1 MVFIMDVKKQ
11 SKALKNNFTSTSSMG
26 ELILEAAGE
35 GIFGIDSEGFTV
47 FANPAAARMTGWDVD
62 ELVGQLSHNLLHHTK
77 IDGSDYPACDC
88 PVHASFKDG
97 DVRRVDDEI
106 FWRKDGSHFLVEY
119 TSTPVKENGKLLGAV
134 VVFNDISERKREQ
147 QELAKIYTENQLI
160 LQSAGEGVYGLCC
173 EGKTTFVNPAAAAML
188 GYEIDELK
196 GKPMHSLLH
205 HTHADGTEYPNK
217 ECPIYAAFKD
227 GAVHHVDDEIF
238 WRKDGSSFPVEYTST
253 PIKQDGK
260 LLGAVV
266 VFNDITK
273 RKQAE
278 AELQQA
284 YKEVEKMKQRLE
296 AENTYLQEEIRTKHN
311 FKEIVGQ
318 SYAIKQVLNQIELV
332 APTMANVLIIGE
344 SGTGKELIARA
355 IHDRSERCDRPL
367 IRVNCAAI
375 PHELFES
382 EFFGH
387 IRGSFTGAIK
397 NRTGRFELAD
407 GGTIFLDEVGEIPID
422 LQSKLLRVL
431 QEGQFE
437 RVGDE
442 STRTVDVR
450 IIAATNRDLRQE
462 VEKGNFRED
471 LYFRLNVFPVEAIPL
486 RERLDDIPLLAEHF
500 TTLICN
506 RINKKIPKLTNA
518 NVKQLQ
524 TYAWGGNIRELQNV
538 IERAI
543 IVGKGNRLIFDLPRN
558 KNEHIEAVQGAVN
571 AVSSDLPYNE
581 IERLARDKTNII
593 AALEH
598 TKGKISGAVGAAE
611 LLGIKP
617 TTLASR
623 MKALGIDKRD
633 I

>member
-1 MVFIMDVKKQ
+1 MSDTNQ
-11 SKALKNNFTSTSSMG
+11 LKVCRNSFTSANTMG

-35 GIFGIDSEGFTV
+35 GIFGIDCNGVTI
-47 FANPAAARMTGWDVD
+47 FANPAAARMTGWSVE
-62 ELVGQLSHNLLHHTK
+62 ELTGKKSHDMLHHTNP
-77 IDGSDYPACDC
+77 DGSTFHASDC
-88 PVHASFKDG
+88 PIHAAFKDG
-97 DVRRVDDEI
+97 SVHYVDDEI

-119 TSTPVKENGKLLGAV
+119 TSTPVKKDGELLGAV
-134 VVFNDISERKREQ
+134 VVFNDITERKKEQ
-147 QELAKIYTENQLI
+147 EEITKIYNQNQLI

-173 EGKTTFVNPAAAAML
+173 EGKTTFVNPAAAKML
-188 GYEIDELK
+188 GYEVDELK
-196 GKPMHSLLH
+196 GKPMHTLLH
-205 HTHADGTEYPNK
+205 HTHADGTQYPNK

-227 GAVHHVDDEIF
+227 GAVHHVDDEVF
-238 WRKDGSSFPVEYTST
+238 WRKDGTSFPVEYTST
-253 PIKQDGK
+253 PIRQDGK

-266 VFNDITK
+266 VFNDITE
-273 RKQAE
+273 RKKTE
-278 AELQQA
+278 KELQQA
-284 YKEVEKMKQRLE
+284 YEEVDKMKQRLE

-318 SYAIKQVLNQIELV
+318 SFAIKQVLNQIELV

-355 IHDRSERCDRPL
+355 IHDRSERSDRPL

-387 IRGSFTGAIK
+387 VRGSFTGAIK

-442 STRTVDVR
+442 TTRSVDVR
-450 IIAATNRDLRQE
+450 VIAATNRNLRKE

-471 LYFRLNVFPVEAIPL
+471 LYFRLNVFPVEAVPL
-486 RERLDDIPLLAEHF
+486 RDRLDDIPLLAEHF
-500 TTLICN
+500 IEMICN
-506 RINKKIPKLTNA
+506 RINREVPKLTNA

-524 TYAWGGNIRELQNV
+524 TYAWDGNIRELQNV

-543 IVGKGNRLIFDLPRN
+543 IVGKGNRLIFNLPKN
-558 KNEHIEAVQGAVN
+558 KNEHIEAVQNTVN
-571 AVSSDLPYNE
+571 MTESELPYNE
-581 IERLARDKTNII
+581 IERLARDKVNII

-598 TKGKISGAVGAAE
+598 TKGKISGAEGAAE

-623 MKALGIDKRD
+623 MKSLNINKNN

>member
-1 MVFIMDVKKQ
+1 MSDTNQ
-11 SKALKNNFTSTSSMG
+11 LKVCRNSFTSANTMG

-35 GIFGIDSEGFTV
+35 GIFGIDCNGVTI
-47 FANPAAARMTGWDVD
+47 FANPAAARMTGWSVE
-62 ELVGQLSHNLLHHTK
+62 ELTGKKSHDMLHHTNP
-77 IDGSDYPACDC
+77 DGSTFHASDC
-88 PVHASFKDG
+88 PIHAAFKDG
-97 DVRRVDDEI
+97 SVHYVDDEI

-119 TSTPVKENGKLLGAV
+119 TSTPVKKDGELLGAV
-134 VVFNDISERKREQ
+134 VVFNDITERKKEQ
-147 QELAKIYTENQLI
+147 EEITKIYNQNQLI

-173 EGKTTFVNPAAAAML
+173 EGKTTFVNPAAAKML
-188 GYEIDELK
+188 GYEVDELK
-196 GKPMHSLLH
+196 GKPMHTLLH
-205 HTHADGTEYPNK
+205 HTHADGTQYPNK

-227 GAVHHVDDEIF
+227 GAVHHVDDEVF
-238 WRKDGSSFPVEYTST
+238 WRKDGTSFPVEYTST
-253 PIKQDGK
+253 PIRQDGK

-266 VFNDITK
+266 VFNDITE
-273 RKQAE
+273 RKKTE
-278 AELQQA
+278 KELQQA
-284 YKEVEKMKQRLE
+284 YEEVDKMKQRLE

-318 SYAIKQVLNQIELV
+318 SFAIKQVLNQIELV

-355 IHDRSERCDRPL
+355 IHDRSERSDRPL

-387 IRGSFTGAIK
+387 VRGSFTGAIK

-442 STRTVDVR
+442 TTRSVDVR
-450 IIAATNRDLRQE
+450 VIAATNRNLRKE

-471 LYFRLNVFPVEAIPL
+471 LYFRLNVFPVEAVPL
-486 RERLDDIPLLAEHF
+486 RDRLDDIPLLAEHF
-500 TTLICN
+500 IEMICN
-506 RINKKIPKLTNA
+506 RINREVPKLTNA

-524 TYAWGGNIRELQNV
+524 TYAWDGNIRELQNV

-543 IVGKGNRLIFDLPRN
+543 IVGKGNRLIFNLPKN
-558 KNEHIEAVQGAVN
+558 KNEHIEAVQNTVN
-571 AVSSDLPYNE
+571 MTESELPYNE
-581 IERLARDKTNII
+581 IERLARDRVNII

-598 TKGKISGAVGAAE
+598 TKGKISGAEGAAE

-623 MKALGIDKRD
+623 MKSLNINKNN

>member
-1 MVFIMDVKKQ
+1 MSETSEIKPCRN
-11 SKALKNNFTSTSSMG
+11 SFTSANTMG

-35 GIFGIDSEGFTV
+35 GIFGIDCNGVTI
-47 FANPAAARMTGWDVD
+47 FANPAAARMTGWSVE
-62 ELVGQLSHNLLHHTK
+62 ELTGEKSHDMLHHTK
-77 IDGSDYPACDC
+77 PDGSTFHACDC
-88 PVHASFKDG
+88 PIHAAFKDG
-97 DVRRVDDEI
+97 SVHHVEDEI
-106 FWRKDGSHFLVEY
+106 FWRKDGSYFLVEY
-119 TSTPVKENGKLLGAV
+119 TSTPVKKDGELLGAV
-134 VVFNDISERKREQ
+134 VVFNDITDRKQEQ
-147 QELAKIYTENQLI
+147 EEITKIYNENQLI

-173 EGKTTFVNPAAAAML
+173 EGKTTFVNPAAAKML
-188 GYEIDELK
+188 GYEVEELK

-205 HTHADGTEYPNK
+205 HTHADGTDYPNK

-227 GAVHHVDDEIF
+227 GAVHHVDDEVF
-238 WRKDGSSFPVEYTST
+238 WRKDGTSFPVEYTST
-253 PIKQDGK
+253 PIRQDGK

-266 VFNDITK
+266 VFNDISK

-278 AELQQA
+278 KELQQA
-284 YKEVEKMKQRLE
+284 YDEVEKMKQRLE

-311 FKEIVGQ
+311 FKDIVGQ
-318 SYAIKQVLNQIELV
+318 SFAIKQVLNQIELV

-355 IHDRSERCDRPL
+355 IHDRSERSDRPL

-387 IRGSFTGAIK
+387 VRGSFTGAIK

-442 STRTVDVR
+442 STRSVDVR
-450 IIAATNRDLRQE
+450 VIAATNRDLRKE

-471 LYFRLNVFPVEAIPL
+471 LYFRLNVFPVEAVPL
-486 RERLDDIPLLAEHF
+486 RDRLDDIPLLAEHF
-500 TTLICN
+500 IEIICN
-506 RINKKIPKLTNA
+506 KINREIPKLTNA

-543 IVGKGNRLIFDLPRN
+543 IVGKGNRLIFNLPKN
-558 KNEHIEAVQGAVN
+558 KNDHIEAVQNTVN
-571 AVSSDLPYNE
+571 TTDSELPYNE
-581 IERLARDKTNII
+581 IERLARDKVNII
-593 AALEH
+593 AALEF
-598 TKGKISGAVGAAE
+598 TKGKVSGAEGAAE

-623 MKALGIDKRD
+623 MKSLDIDKNN